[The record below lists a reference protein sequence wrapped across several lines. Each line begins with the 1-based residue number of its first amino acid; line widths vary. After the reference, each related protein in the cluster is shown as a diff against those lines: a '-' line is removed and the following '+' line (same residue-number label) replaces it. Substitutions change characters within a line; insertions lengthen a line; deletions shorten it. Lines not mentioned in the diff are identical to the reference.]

1 MAAGSERGPMRI
13 PRAFYK
19 CEESRCAQR
28 QVWRPHELRWSP
40 GGKGSVGGFCC
51 QGCYEKH
58 SRDDGWQG
66 AATLAMVLAQGRSVV
81 GGWDGTANSVRL
93 SVVGTLVALHVSFVA
108 VLDAPLVDDDGYSQ
122 TWQIA
127 IGKEWGDTEYLPDD
141 LVRVEGCIGA
151 DGECDPF
158 LDAERVDLL
167 REGFTGAVR
176 KELLSCSD
184 VEERWDRANKL
195 AAERYFADRA
205 NRIK

>member
-1 MAAGSERGPMRI
+1 MAAGSERGPMRL
-13 PRAFYK
+13 PSAFYK
-19 CEESRCAQR
+19 CEEPRCAQQR
-28 QVWRPHELRWSP
+28 VWQPHELRWSP
-40 GGKGSVGGFCC
+40 GGKGSVGGFYC

-58 SRDDGWQG
+58 SRNDGWQG
-66 AATLAMVLAQGRSVV
+66 TATLAMALAQGRSVV

-108 VLDAPLVDDDGYSQ
+108 VLDAPLVDDGGYSQ

-176 KELLSCSD
+176 EELLSCSD

-195 AAERYFADRA
+195 AVERYFADRA
-205 NRIK
+205 NRIE